1 MTIQVTIEITRDFDV
16 SADFEAT
23 FALLS
28 DVPKSASHFP
38 KVNKLIDMG
47 NNTYR
52 WEMERLRVD
61 KHAIQTIYM
70 RIMSP
75 TKRPGRSHGI
85 GWKTWAMG
93 WWMATGVITPAG
105 ARTHLRFCT
114 QGVPTAIAWLP
125 ETGGE
130 LMVKTQSL
138 THWWTGTSQIFSVPL
153 RIFSCINLL
162 TGNPCRSLE
171 PSL

>member
-38 KVNKLIDMG
+38 KVDKLIDMG

-52 WEMERLRVD
+52 WEMERLGVD
-61 KHAIQTIYM
+61 KHAIQTIYAAHYV
-70 RIMSP
+70 SD
-75 TKRPGRSHGI
+75 KEAG
-85 GWKTWAMG
+85 KVTWNRVENVG
-93 WWMATGVITPAG
+93 NGLVDGNWVITPAG

-114 QGVPTAIAWLP
+114 QGVLTLP
-125 ETGGE
+125 LPGF
-130 LMVKTQSL
+130 LKLAVSPVVKHEFNALVDRYVS
-138 THWWTGTSQIFSVPL
+138 
-153 RIFSCINLL
+153 NLQRAL
-162 TGNPCRSLE
+162 A
-171 PSL
+171 